1 MILLTS
7 AHPPGTPQGLVTA
20 LQERAT
26 PSRGPQRP
34 ECSPGRSF
42 RCRSP
47 PLSPSLCARLS
58 RHLGTWGRGACGSHL
73 GVAPP
78 RLCSSHLHRTP
89 ELTRRELR
97 GCPFKTPPRKCSTDP
112 ERFLGLGIK
121 DVTGLGPLPNAK
133 YAGRSCR
140 PMVPLGLPALHHLFP
155 SHGPAGPSV
164 RRRLQPGAGRS
175 QRRGPDRAPPLCSRR
190 NDDEP
195 DFQVTKTRRQK
206 EGHVRADN

>member
-7 AHPPGTPQGLVTA
+7 ARPPGTPQGPVTA

-26 PSRGPQRP
+26 PSRGPQHP

-47 PLSPSLCARLS
+47 PVPFPLCPPQPPPGD
-58 RHLGTWGRGACGSHL
+58 LGTGRLWLSSRGRTSAF
-73 GVAPP
+73 
-78 RLCSSHLHRTP
+78 CSSHLHRTP

-97 GCPFKTPPRKCSTDP
+97 GCPFKTPPIFR
-112 ERFLGLGIK
+112 
-121 DVTGLGPLPNAK
+121 
-133 YAGRSCR
+133 
-140 PMVPLGLPALHHLFP
+140 MVPLGLPALRHLFP
-155 SHGPAGPSV
+155 SPRPAGPSA
-164 RRRLQPGAGRS
+164 RRRLQPGAGWS

-206 EGHVRADN
+206 EEARVCRQLRGLRPLPFHSLFAQKG

>member
-7 AHPPGTPQGLVTA
+7 ARPPGTPQGPVTA

-47 PLSPSLCARLS
+47 PVPFPLCPPQPPPGD
-58 RHLGTWGRGACGSHL
+58 LGTGRLWLSSRGRTSASLQQPPSPHPGAHSPGTPRLLLQNTSNFPD
-73 GVAPP
+73 GPP
-78 RLCSSHLHRTP
+78 R
-89 ELTRRELR
+89 
-97 GCPFKTPPRKCSTDP
+97 PPRPSSSLPIPRTGRPLCEEAAST
-112 ERFLGLGIK
+112 G
-121 DVTGLGPLPNAK
+121 
-133 YAGRSCR
+133 GRT
-140 PMVPLGLPALHHLFP
+140 
-155 SHGPAGPSV
+155 
-164 RRRLQPGAGRS
+164 RS

>member
-7 AHPPGTPQGLVTA
+7 ARPPGTPQGPVTA

-26 PSRGPQRP
+26 PSRGPQHP

-78 RLCSSHLHRTP
+78 RLCSSHLHRNP

-97 GCPFKTPPRKCSTDP
+97 GCPFKTPPIFR
-112 ERFLGLGIK
+112 
-121 DVTGLGPLPNAK
+121 
-133 YAGRSCR
+133 
-140 PMVPLGLPALHHLFP
+140 MVPLGLPALRHLFP
-155 SHGPAGPSV
+155 SPGPAGPSV
-164 RRRLQPGAGRS
+164 RRRLQPGAGWS

-190 NDDEP
+190 NDDKP

-206 EGHVRADN
+206 EGARACRQLRGLRPLPFHSLFAQKG